1 MPTIP
6 TGAGRRIIDAG
17 SAARMGRGG
26 QAPGMATA
34 RAISQA
40 GQVAA
45 GVGVDMIAQE
55 TRLQQ
60 EEARKQEALAEAA
73 ARQKDMLELQRAEDL
88 MRDAHDEVATGIQQG
103 TVPKDQAE
111 TAWAERSKKMLDEVL
126 PNVRP
131 QSQEIARRQLET
143 LGMRLGNSVR
153 KVREKQD
160 RADVS
165 AGITQSLEYLQR
177 QYGTDPVAAE
187 RQAMATIQQLGPFS
201 NFTPDQLAKLGQGWK
216 EQTQFTKAFEAVS
229 AGRNDR
235 NALGAAEQMIGQL
248 TDLDPQKRATLL
260 DRAQA
265 YRLALDQRDEL
276 RAQRAQREAER
287 RLATAQA
294 EFQTFQAMADKG
306 TMLAPEYI
314 DRVAQATAGTP
325 YQAGVVAMAKQA
337 RENGG
342 LAAQP
347 VNVQRQLLTA
357 VDAEIAQKGRTPE
370 LDKRRQQIEK
380 VLQGAEQDLQRDPLR
395 AGLERGVITELPPVS
410 MAGGVAGL
418 VQQLG
423 ERVTQAQRVQTWA
436 GRPVAPLTT
445 DEAQGLSNM
454 LKTLPADQRASAIQT
469 LAGTMPAQQA
479 QALAQAMIGPNQ
491 EKADEPTKALGIAF
505 ALGAARTTFDRPT
518 AELVLKGAEALK
530 ARTIKEE
537 KGKEHPVDGWVGR
550 INQTMAG
557 AYANPQQAQMVG
569 EAARYI
575 LAGKVAEGASGSES
589 DVRAAVRLAVGG
601 NLVDQNGSRI
611 VLPAGVERS
620 ALEQRLKNYP
630 APELQAQLPD
640 GKVYVRGQ
648 PMELQQFLAG
658 LPAAQLRT
666 VGRGRYAVLGGGA
679 IATNSQMQPIVIEVP
694 NAR

>member
-1 MPTIP
+1 MATIP
-6 TGAGRRIIDAG
+6 TGRGRRVMPGEANP
-17 SAARMGRGG
+17 MGRGVPDG
-26 QAPGMATA
+26 SMATG
-34 RAISQA
+34 RALEQL

-45 GVGVDMIAQE
+45 GAGFDMMAQE
-55 TRLQQ
+55 TRLQN
-60 EEARKQEALAEAA
+60 EEVRKQQALAEAA

-88 MRDAHDEVATGIQQG
+88 LRDAHDEVANGIQQG

-111 TAWAERSKKMLDEVL
+111 NAWTERAKKLTDEVL

-131 QSQEIARRQLET
+131 QSQELARRQLET

-165 AGITQSLEYLQR
+165 SGIAQSLEYLQR
-177 QYGTDPVAAE
+177 QYNTDPAAAE

-201 NFTPDQLAKLGQGWK
+201 NYTPEQLAKLGQGWK
-216 EQTQFTKAFEAVS
+216 EQTQFTKAFEAIS
-229 AGRNDR
+229 AGRTDR
-235 NALGAAEQMIGQL
+235 KALASAEQLIGQL
-248 TDLDPQKRATLL
+248 PDLDPQRRAQLM

-265 YRLALDQRDEL
+265 YRLSMDQQDEL

-287 RLATAQA
+287 RLKNAEA
-294 EFQTFQAMADKG
+294 EFQTFQAMTDKG

-314 DRVAQATAGTP
+314 DRVSKATAGTP
-325 YQAGVVAMAKQA
+325 YQAGIIAMAQQA
-337 RENGG
+337 KETGG
-342 LAAQP
+342 IAAQP
-347 VNVQRQLLTA
+347 VNVQRSLLTA
-357 VDAEIAQKGRTPE
+357 IDAEIAQKGRTPE

-380 VLQGAEQDLQRDPLR
+380 VLQGSEQDLQRDPLR
-395 AGLERGVITELPPVS
+395 AGLERGVITALPPLN
-410 MAGGVAGL
+410 MGGGVPGL
-418 VQQLG
+418 VQQMA
-423 ERVTQAQRVQTWA
+423 ERVTQAERVQTWA
-436 GRPVAPLTT
+436 GRPVAPFTMQ
-445 DEAQGLSNM
+445 EAQGLSAM
-454 LKTLPADQRASAIQT
+454 LKNQPADQRASAIQT
-469 LAGTMPAQQA
+469 LAATMPPQQA
-479 QALAQAMIGPNQ
+479 QALAAMMD
-491 EKADEPTKALGIAF
+491 KDDRPTAIAMG
-505 ALGAARTTFDRPT
+505 LGAARTTFDRPT

-530 ARTIKEE
+530 AKTIKEE
-537 KGKEHPVDGWVGR
+537 KTPVDGWTGR
-550 INQTMAG
+550 INQAVSG
-557 AYANPQQAQMVG
+557 AYSNPQQAQMVS

-575 LAGKVAEGASGSES
+575 LAGMVSEGSSGSES
-589 DVRAAVRLAVGG
+589 DVRRAVRLAVGG
-601 NLVDQNGSRI
+601 TLEDRNGSRI

-620 ALEQRLKNYP
+620 ALDERLKNYP

-648 PMELQQFLAG
+648 AMELQQFLAG